1 MSVISTLLSN
11 SPAVRRG
18 SEARLHSIW
27 LTIFSDMVSHMK
39 TTIDLPDEL
48 VGEVKELA
56 RASGTT
62 MRELMVDGLRSE
74 IERRRNAAPRP
85 DFVFRTVG
93 GDGLQPGID
102 ARDFTRLA
110 YDLP

>member
-1 MSVISTLLSN
+1 MSAIWTSLSN

-18 SEARLHSIW
+18 SEARPPRW
-27 LTIFSDMVSHMK
+27 VAIFGDMVGCMK

-93 GDGLQPGID
+93 GDGLRPGID